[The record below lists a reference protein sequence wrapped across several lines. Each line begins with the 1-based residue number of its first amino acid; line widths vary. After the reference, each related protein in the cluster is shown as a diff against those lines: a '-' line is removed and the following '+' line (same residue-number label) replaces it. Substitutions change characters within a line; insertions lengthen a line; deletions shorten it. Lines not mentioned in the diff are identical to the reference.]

1 MAKRINLDAAL
12 APKALPR
19 DFVPNGTRKIRAGRP
34 DGVGLLTKGN
44 ANSGYLGRTIT
55 PGLLAK
61 VGTTKT
67 ENLSEDGEPTIYDVE
82 KSAACPACGLI
93 RAKKGV
99 NRRTRLMEYR
109 ECVECY
115 DDFRAR
121 F

>member
-44 ANSGYLGRTIT
+44 VGSGYLGRTIT

-67 ENLSEDGEPTIYDVE
+67 ENLPEGEPTIYDVDKGAE
-82 KSAACPACGLI
+82 CPACGLI

-99 NRRTRLMEYR
+99 NPKTRRMEYR
-109 ECVECY
+109 ECVECR
-115 DDFRAR
+115 DDFLAR